1 MDIITLTLSKKYT
14 DESLLGGGAVRGK
27 NCTIQSKTP
36 IEGGT
41 RIVFA
46 WTLDNGT
53 VQTTSVDV
61 MDGEQGVSVESLEIR
76 NGHLF
81 VTLSDGNE
89 LDAGAVPVSPGG
101 QPASISNEEIDALFE
116 G

>member
-1 MDIITLTLSKKYT
+1 MDIVTLALAKKYT
-14 DESLLGGGAVRGK
+14 DNSLAGGGAVRGK

-46 WTLDNGT
+46 WSLDNGT

-61 MDGEQGVSVESLEIR
+61 MNGEQGVGVESLEIR

-101 QPASISNEEIDALFE
+101 EVASIPLSKIDALFV
-116 G
+116 

>member
-1 MDIITLTLSKKYT
+1 MDIVTLALSKKYT
-14 DESLLGGGAVRGK
+14 DNSLAGGGAVRGK

>member
-1 MDIITLTLSKKYT
+1 MDIVTLALAKKYT
-14 DESLLGGGAVRGK
+14 DNSLAGGGAVRGK

-41 RIVFA
+41 RITYQ

-61 MDGEQGVSVESLEIR
+61 MNGEQGVGVESLEIR

>member
-1 MDIITLTLSKKYT
+1 MDIVTLALAKKYT
-14 DESLLGGGAVRGK
+14 DNSLAGGGAVRGK

-41 RIVFA
+41 RITYQ

-61 MDGEQGVSVESLEIR
+61 MNGGQGVGVESLEIR

-101 QPASISNEEIDALFE
+101 EVAAITDAELE
-116 G
+116 AMWGD

>member
-1 MDIITLTLSKKYT
+1 MDIVTLALAKKYT
-14 DESLLGGGAVRGK
+14 DDSLAGGGAVRGK

-41 RIVFA
+41 RITYQ

-61 MDGEQGVSVESLEIR
+61 MNGEQGVGVESLEIR

-101 QPASISNEEIDALFE
+101 EVASIPLSKINALFA
-116 G
+116 

>member
-1 MDIITLTLSKKYT
+1 MDIVTLALAKKYT
-14 DESLLGGGAVRGK
+14 DNSLAGGGAVRGK

-61 MDGEQGVSVESLEIR
+61 MNGGQGVGVESLEIR

-101 QPASISNEEIDALFE
+101 EVASIPLSKINALFA
-116 G
+116 

>member
-1 MDIITLTLSKKYT
+1 MDIVTLALAKKYT
-14 DESLLGGGAVRGK
+14 DNSLAGGGAVRGK

-61 MDGEQGVSVESLEIR
+61 MNGEQGVGVESLEIR
-76 NGHLF
+76 NEHLF

-101 QPASISNEEIDALFE
+101 EVASIPLSKINALFS
-116 G
+116 

>member
-1 MDIITLTLSKKYT
+1 MDILTLALAKKYT
-14 DESLLGGGAVRGK
+14 DESLAGGGAVRGK

-61 MDGEQGVSVESLEIR
+61 MNGEQGVGVESLEIR

>member
-1 MDIITLTLSKKYT
+1 MDMITLALSKAYT
-14 DESLLGGGAVRGK
+14 KATAEGMGAVKGK

-46 WTLDNGT
+46 WTFDNGT

-61 MDGEQGVSVESLEIR
+61 MNGEQGVGVESLEIR

-101 QPASISNEEIDALFE
+101 EVAAITDEELEQMWAD
-116 G
+116 